1 MTKRVKAPPV
11 PTAIMQTTTNL
22 RTRESMMVGSHM
34 EGGWYPPFP
43 VGDQGTSFGP
53 YQMHVGGAL
62 TASGLSPAQAE
73 NPTKATKAMLG
84 AYKAA
89 VNQITEQLW
98 TSNPEKAA
106 EEAAFLAEKPAVDY
120 YSSQGAS
127 AVDSAWS
134 DTQDVLHGRKSSG
147 GMPIDATTTSSNL
160 NSAGAGDLSIWQ
172 AILGGPAGIE
182 QYAAQQAAKGALGA
196 IGVGNQSSGGSF
208 GGIWDFFAN
217 PTDALE
223 RLGLIVFGA
232 IIVIVGL
239 VVLASGTRAGKAV
252 AAGAT
257 RGVSSQVS
265 GLVSGSGKAREARQ
279 ADQQRRLGIAEKANQ
294 LGERKLALKE
304 SREQRL
310 TARANVQRPAQGR
323 HAKTAGA
330 TP

>member
-1 MTKRVKAPPV
+1 MAKRVKAPPV
-11 PTAIMQTTTNL
+11 PAAIMQTTTNL
-22 RTRESMMVGSHM
+22 RTREAMMVGSHM

-53 YQMHVGGAL
+53 YQMHEGGAL
-62 TASGLSPAQAE
+62 TASGLSPTQAE
-73 NPTKATKAMLG
+73 NPVKATKAMLG
-84 AYKAA
+84 AYQSA

-106 EEAAFLAEKPAVDY
+106 EETAFLAEKPAVDY
-120 YSSQGAS
+120 YSSQGS
-127 AVDSAWS
+127 GSVDSAWN
-134 DTQDVLHGRKSSG
+134 DTQAVLHGRKSSG
-147 GMPIDATTTSSNL
+147 GMPIDATTTSTKPG
-160 NSAGAGDLSIWQ
+160 NSAPPLWQ
-172 AILGGPAGIE
+172 AILSGIAGDPTGIE
-182 QYAAQQAAKGALGA
+182 QYAAQKAATSGAGALG
-196 IGVGNQSSGGSF
+196 
-208 GGIWDFFAN
+208 GIFDFFTN
-217 PTDALE
+217 PTDAFE

-239 VVLASGTRAGKAV
+239 VVLATGTRAGKAV

-257 RGVSSQVS
+257 RGASSRVS
-265 GLVSGSGKAREARQ
+265 GLISGSSKDREARQ

-310 TARANVQRPAQGR
+310 TARANVQSPAKGR
-323 HAKTAGA
+323 HAKPAGA